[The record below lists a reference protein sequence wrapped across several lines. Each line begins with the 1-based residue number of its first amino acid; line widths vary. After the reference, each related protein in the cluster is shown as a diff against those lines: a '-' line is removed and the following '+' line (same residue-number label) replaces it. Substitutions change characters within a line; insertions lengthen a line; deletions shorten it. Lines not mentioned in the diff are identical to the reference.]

1 MSRLEDYLETIYHLD
16 EEKGY
21 ISTADI
27 SEKLGVAPP
36 TVSDMIAKLAAR
48 GYLKHEKYRGTT
60 LTPEGEKLARSVIRR
75 HSVIEEFLAMMGV
88 DEPVAYEDTEGI
100 EHHVHPATLRRIE
113 KAAEYLQK
121 NPRALK
127 ALRSYIDSD

>member
-1 MSRLEDYLETIYHLD
+1 MSRLEDYLEAIYHLN

-21 ISTADI
+21 ISTADL
-27 SEKLGVAPP
+27 SDKLGVAPP
-36 TVSDMIAKLAAR
+36 TVSDMVAKLASK

-60 LTPEGEKLARSVIRR
+60 LTPEGDRLARSVIKR
-75 HSVIEEFLAMMGV
+75 HSVIEEFLAMLGV

-113 KAAEYLQK
+113 RAAGYLK
-121 NPRALK
+121 ENPRALK
-127 ALRSYIDSD
+127 ALREYIDSG